1 MNVELEALETKIEQA
16 VALIH
21 QLRAENEVLR
31 NQMVAA
37 EAERLHLRQ
46 TMTAARE
53 RLEGLM
59 DKIPEDAEMSAEP
72 NFLDVKIMG
81 REYRV
86 ACSPEEREALLAA
99 VNLVDG
105 KMRDIAQRTKN
116 TIAERVAVMAALNI
130 AHEHLSAA
138 GDGSQK
144 EFVEAVDTS
153 ETKRRIGDMGARL
166 DAVLAPQQRLDI

>member
-1 MNVELEALETKIEQA
+1 
-16 VALIH
+16 
-21 QLRAENEVLR
+21 
-31 NQMVAA
+31 
-37 EAERLHLRQ
+37 
-46 TMTAARE
+46 
-53 RLEGLM
+53 
-59 DKIPEDAEMSAEP
+59 MSAEP

-99 VNLVDG
+99 VDLVDG

-138 GDGSQK
+138 
-144 EFVEAVDTS
+144 S
-153 ETKRRIGDMGARL
+153 EPGPPAAR
-166 DAVLAPQQRLDI
+166 ARARSS

>member
-1 MNVELEALETKIEQA
+1 MSE
-16 VALIH
+16 
-21 QLRAENEVLR
+21 
-31 NQMVAA
+31 M
-37 EAERLHLRQ
+37 
-46 TMTAARE
+46 
-53 RLEGLM
+53 
-59 DKIPEDAEMSAEP
+59 IPEP

-99 VNLVDG
+99 VDLVDG

-138 GDGSQK
+138 SAAPQT

-153 ETKRRIGDMGARL
+153 EAKRRIGDMGARL
-166 DAVLAPQQRLDI
+166 DAVLAPQQKLDL

>member
-1 MNVELEALETKIEQA
+1 M
-16 VALIH
+16 
-21 QLRAENEVLR
+21 
-31 NQMVAA
+31 
-37 EAERLHLRQ
+37 
-46 TMTAARE
+46 
-53 RLEGLM
+53 
-59 DKIPEDAEMSAEP
+59 PEMSLEP

-86 ACSPEEREALLAA
+86 ACGPEERDALLAA
-99 VNLVDG
+99 VDLVDG

-130 AHEHLSAA
+130 AHEHLSGA
-138 GDGSQK
+138 GEGAQK
-144 EFVEAVDTS
+144 EFAEAVDTS

>member
-1 MNVELEALETKIEQA
+1 
-16 VALIH
+16 
-21 QLRAENEVLR
+21 
-31 NQMVAA
+31 
-37 EAERLHLRQ
+37 
-46 TMTAARE
+46 
-53 RLEGLM
+53 
-59 DKIPEDAEMSAEP
+59 MSLEP

-86 ACSPEEREALLAA
+86 ACAPEERDALQAA
-99 VNLVDG
+99 VELVDG

-130 AHEHLSAA
+130 AHEHLSGA
-138 GDGSQK
+138 GDGSPK
-144 EFVEAVDTS
+144 EFAEAVDTS